1 MNSKVS
7 AEELINNS
15 NTQYLLGLFMI
26 PCEGDDSTSIL
37 LVDFLSLRE
46 EQQPTQHCAAS
57 NGLPEA

>member
-1 MNSKVS
+1 
-7 AEELINNS
+7 
-15 NTQYLLGLFMI
+15 MI

-37 LVDFLSLRE
+37 LVGFLSLRE